1 MVLTTGAVGLESHIK
16 MCGVS
21 RVCCVPGVTLLWGKD
36 TVGLIAE
43 TPYLIS
49 SVVCFQGPLSS
60 LWGGALAVS
69 FSLGVLLDFLQMP
82 FLDLVGEGAG
92 IMASCV
98 VVFFLIKK
106 KTTVKFIAVVWIWQ
120 YLKAH
125 CVNDFVL
132 VRTWAE
138 VVAPLLDGS

>member
-1 MVLTTGAVGLESHIK
+1 MWGFQGFLCSRGDVALGKGHSGLD
-16 MCGVS
+16 C
-21 RVCCVPGVTLLWGKD
+21 RDPLRDLQCCVFPRPPEQFG
-36 TVGLIAE
+36 
-43 TPYLIS
+43 
-49 SVVCFQGPLSS
+49 
-60 LWGGALAVS
+60 GGALTVS

-82 FLDLVGEGAG
+82 FLDLVDEGSG

-106 KTTVKFIAVVWIWQ
+106 KTIVKFIAVVWIRQ

-125 CVNDFVL
+125 YVNNFVL
-132 VRTWAE
+132 ARTWAE

>member
-1 MVLTTGAVGLESHIK
+1 

-21 RVCCVPGVTLLWGKD
+21 RVSCVPGVTLLWGKG
-36 TVGLIAE
+36 TVGWIAE
-43 TPYLIS
+43 IPYVIS
-49 SVVCFQGPLSS
+49 QCCMFPRPPEQF
-60 LWGGALAVS
+60 GGWRLAVS

-82 FLDLVGEGAG
+82 FLDLVGEGSG
-92 IMASCV
+92 IMASYV

-106 KTTVKFIAVVWIWQ
+106 KTTVKFIAVVWIRQ

-132 VRTWAE
+132 SRTWAE
-138 VVAPLLDGS
+138 VVATLLDGS

>member
-1 MVLTTGAVGLESHIK
+1 M
-16 MCGVS
+16 
-21 RVCCVPGVTLLWGKD
+21 
-36 TVGLIAE
+36 
-43 TPYLIS
+43 
-49 SVVCFQGPLSS
+49 
-60 LWGGALAVS
+60 AVS

-82 FLDLVGEGAG
+82 FLDLVDEGSG
-92 IMASCV
+92 IMASYV

-106 KTTVKFIAVVWIWQ
+106 KTTVKFIAVVWIRQ

-132 VRTWAE
+132 TRTWAE